1 MKKKSLVLFTTLFC
15 LAFTFAQQEASYW
28 YFGQN
33 AGLRFNA
40 GNGTV
45 TAITDGQINTLEGC
59 TSISDVL
66 YRWENGMES
75 KPSNHDEW

>member
-1 MKKKSLVLFTTLFC
+1 MKKKSLILLVALLC
-15 LAFTFAQQEASYW
+15 IAYSFAQQEASYW

-45 TAITDGQINTLEGC
+45 TA
-59 TSISDVL
+59 
-66 YRWENGMES
+66 
-75 KPSNHDEW
+75 